1 VRKGEIA
8 NDSARPGLAFLAEAS
23 RNIGTGHVVETLAIA
38 CQASARGMRPVVW
51 VNAETPIQLTSHV
64 PCPVHRVP
72 DFEDAG
78 IRTVAGEVR
87 ALGIE
92 GVITNLRSI
101 QNEQVAILKECGVR
115 VLCIDELGG
124 KHLDCD
130 VVVNASPVK
139 ACHQYTSNNPAFR
152 MCAGVE
158 FLPLAPEYEAMHA
171 ADRRHRGWLRTAVV
185 SMGGMDRTGATIRLV
200 TALLDVRPD
209 VALHVVIRAGFAHR
223 RELAAAREAIRTNH
237 ITVHENLPLLAN
249 LLCQCDVGFTAGGNT
264 LAELACVGT
273 PALVAFEDPH
283 EREQGEAFERLG
295 FGRCLGAGISVEPAQ
310 IRDAIGAFDDP
321 AVRNQHGITGKA
333 LVDGKGTQRVLD
345 IVSTMLNSDSTVSP

>member
-1 VRKGEIA
+1 MSSESSI
-8 NDSARPGLAFLAEAS
+8 AFLAEAS

-38 CQASARGMRPVVW
+38 RQASAIGMSPVVW
-51 VNAETPIQLTSHV
+51 VNAETPAQLIAQA

-72 DFEDAG
+72 DFEAAG
-78 IRTVAGEVR
+78 IRAVAEEVR

-92 GVITNLRSI
+92 GVVTNLRSI
-101 QNEQVAILKECGVR
+101 QNEQVAILKECGLR
-115 VLCIDELGG
+115 VLCIDEWGRR
-124 KHLDCD
+124 HLDCD
-130 VVVNASPVK
+130 VVLNASPVK
-139 ACHQYTSNNPAFR
+139 AYHQYTSNNPAFR

-171 ADRRHRGWLRTAVV
+171 ADRCHRGPVQTAVV
-185 SMGGMDRTGATIRLV
+185 SMGGMDRTGATVRLV
-200 TALLDVRPD
+200 TALLDVRTD
-209 VALHVVIRAGFAHR
+209 VALHLVIGAGFAHR
-223 RELAAAREAIRTNH
+223 RELAAMREATQTNH
-237 ITVHENLPLLAN
+237 MTIHENLPSLAN

-310 IRDAIGAFDDP
+310 IRDAIGALDDP
-321 AVRNQHGITGKA
+321 AVRERHCITGKA
-333 LVDGKGTQRVLD
+333 LVDGKGVQRVLN
-345 IVSTMLNSDSTVSP
+345 IAATMLNSDSAVSP